1 MRVKIDLLS
10 YCFDTIINL
19 LGIIFNSVLL
29 YIVWRHTPRKMHTYS
44 VLIVNTII
52 ADFTIALCGFLTSNR
67 IIPSGQAIVF
77 ISNGPCVHL
86 GSRACLVIYE
96 TLLHALEH
104 GLMSQFISFS
114 YRYYIL
120 VSTRIPR
127 RRQLAAIC
135 LAVYAPSFLLYVIH
149 IRHSDDPELL
159 KEMVMK
165 HHPTY
170 NLTGYTVSGHYPF
183 TEPTTLLTV
192 LYLFI
197 PNIPLYIL
205 IGVLRHK
212 TLRILKDAS
221 IKFKRSNRKM
231 HIQLMK
237 VHFFKLYSLTYSS
250 SLTNHHRAFFS
261 KSRTTLRH

>member
-1 MRVKIDLLS
+1 M
-10 YCFDTIINL
+10 F
-19 LGIIFNSVLL
+19 LGTVLL
-29 YIVWRHTPRKMHTYS
+29 QCHTRRPVDGVVS
-44 VLIVNTII
+44 
-52 ADFTIALCGFLTSNR
+52 SR

-120 VSTRIPR
+120 
-127 RRQLAAIC
+127 
-135 LAVYAPSFLLYVIH
+135 VIH

-237 VHFFKLYSLTYSS
+237 VITLQSYTPLLLIAMMLMYFVGQFQLLSHPVIEYLTQTVTAFLPLCNPVISLTYITPYRKAFSTWFRPVARQAPLITRLPSRTPTFNDDSS
-250 SLTNHHRAFFS
+250 SQSLKTIV
-261 KSRTTLRH
+261 